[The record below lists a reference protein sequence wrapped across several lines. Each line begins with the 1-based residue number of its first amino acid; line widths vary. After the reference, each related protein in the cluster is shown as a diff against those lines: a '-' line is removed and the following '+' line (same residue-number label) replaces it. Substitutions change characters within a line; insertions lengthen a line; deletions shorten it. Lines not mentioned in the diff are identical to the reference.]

1 MSKLLEKIR
10 SGGYWNIAIHP
21 NEFLPDRVDRVSK
34 LYPILRK
41 TSVKLRGWDFP
52 HLNPM
57 RDPRKENDWIEQE
70 FGGEPFLEIWRFY
83 QSGQFV
89 DVSSVP
95 YDWNGSAFYKSGEII
110 NVADSIIRLTEA
122 FELAARLSLTEAGSL
137 FMRIEITHANLAS
150 RCLDFNG
157 VREQYAVR
165 GCQSKK
171 NVFSFDKEI
180 SQIELI
186 TEAKELALE
195 PAAQLFRQF
204 GWEPHVSLLRDIQY
218 WLTGPK
224 AANRT

>member
-1 MSKLLEKIR
+1 MVNSSMSQA
-10 SGGYWNIAIHP
+10 SPMTGTA
-21 NEFLPDRVDRVSK
+21 LP
-34 LYPILRK
+34 
-41 TSVKLRGWDFP
+41 
-52 HLNPM
+52 
-57 RDPRKENDWIEQE
+57 
-70 FGGEPFLEIWRFY
+70 
-83 QSGQFV
+83 
-89 DVSSVP
+89 
-95 YDWNGSAFYKSGEII
+95 FYKSGEII

-204 GWEPHVSLLRDIQY
+204 GWEPHRQPSPRHTILAD
-218 WLTGPK
+218 WPK
-224 AANRT
+224 GC